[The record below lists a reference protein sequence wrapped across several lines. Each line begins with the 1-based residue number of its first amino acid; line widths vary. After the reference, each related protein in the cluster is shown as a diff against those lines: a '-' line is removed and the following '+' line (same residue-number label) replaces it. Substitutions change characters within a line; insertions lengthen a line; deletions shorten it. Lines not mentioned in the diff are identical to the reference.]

1 MATRNWL
8 ITGTSN
14 GLGRILTGKLLGR
27 GDRVMATVRKVDA
40 LADLKAQHGERL
52 LVVMVDMTDTARLRR
67 IVDEAFARLGRIDVV
82 VSNAGYGLFGAAE
95 ELTDAQ
101 IEQQI
106 AT

>member
-14 GLGRILTGKLLGR
+14 GLGRILTEKLLGR

-52 LVVMVDMTDTARLRR
+52 LVVMVDMTDTAGLRR
-67 IVDEAFARLGRIDVV
+67 IVDEAFARLGRIRSEERRVGKEWR
-82 VSNAGYGLFGAAE
+82 SRGAAGH
-95 ELTDAQ
+95 
-101 IEQQI
+101 
-106 AT
+106 